1 MGGLIVNTFD
11 TDSEEV
17 MPPHSQEDLAL
28 WELPAMRWKD
38 MLNIKTHIA
47 KSEIRQ
53 KIMEVRYGPELG
65 PANSEHVVQHSQKF
79 RDVESSDGYRPCDQ
93 SIIVERV
100 QALENIHAELVKPA
114 VEQRSR
120 LEESCLLWQF
130 YWDLAE
136 VENWVKKMQQILL
149 QADIGQDLTTIN
161 LLLSRHRT
169 LETGILSHESA
180 LQVSISGGDELI
192 QQGHFGRERIQERIQ
207 DVMDRW
213 THLIGLMDDRKKR
226 LTDAVD
232 FHQFFTDADDVDNW
246 MLDILKLVSSDDI
259 GKDESNVQTLLKKH

>member
-1 MGGLIVNTFD
+1 MRQAGRGSDSEHID
-11 TDSEEV
+11 TDSEMFSRKV
-17 MPPHSQEDLAL
+17 VLPPYT
-28 WELPAMRWKD
+28 WKD
-38 MLNIKTHIA
+38 MRWEDMLKTKTHIA

-79 RDVESSDGYRPCDQ
+79 RDVESSDGYRPCDP

-136 VENWVKKMQQILL
+136 VENWVKKMQQTLL
-149 QADIGQDLTTIN
+149 QAKCGV
-161 LLLSRHRT
+161 HRRAQRRR
-169 LETGILSHESA
+169 LE
-180 LQVSISGGDELI
+180 
-192 QQGHFGRERIQERIQ
+192 
-207 DVMDRW
+207 
-213 THLIGLMDDRKKR
+213 
-226 LTDAVD
+226 
-232 FHQFFTDADDVDNW
+232 
-246 MLDILKLVSSDDI
+246 
-259 GKDESNVQTLLKKH
+259 